1 MDPFWAVGA
10 DWGPESADRG
20 LNQPIGVGGGLMVE
34 KWVYVVVYWLGAC
47 LAVPIT
53 LFVVA
58 LVCEIVTRRR
68 PPVDDGN

>member
-1 MDPFWAVGA
+1 
-10 DWGPESADRG
+10 
-20 LNQPIGVGGGLMVE
+20 MVE

-53 LFVVA
+53 LFVA
-58 LVCEIVTRRR
+58 ACVCEIVSRRP

>member
-1 MDPFWAVGA
+1 MILSNRIMFLPKVT
-10 DWGPESADRG
+10 
-20 LNQPIGVGGGLMVE
+20 LMVE
-34 KWVYVVVYWLGAC
+34 KWVYVLVYWLGAC

-53 LFVVA
+53 LFVTA

>member
-1 MDPFWAVGA
+1 
-10 DWGPESADRG
+10 
-20 LNQPIGVGGGLMVE
+20 MVE
-34 KWVYVVVYWLGAC
+34 KWVYVLVYWLGAC

-58 LVCEIVTRRR
+58 CVCEIVSRRR